1 MLRHS
6 CWTGHIPRPIW
17 ILALILVLT
26 GASFALTLKET
37 AEVTGDQIYMK
48 DIIEEADDQPWAE
61 ISVLAAPAKGSK
73 RPVYKTF
80 VVTVLRHNGFLEEA
94 QSLGGPNKVDVLRLA
109 EPKTEEA
116 VIREVDHSWI
126 WDEVKEEISAYISR
140 LVPEG
145 FAVRLTLVSFPQ
157 IAEKENVV
165 DLSVDFGAFRNTF
178 YGRMVVP
185 VHLVFESG
193 STRRILIS
201 VDIAF
206 EGEVLVAK
214 MELRPKDQLDELRVK
229 KEVQV
234 FTLNPNDCFFP
245 SYELEKYQAKNLL
258 RPGDI
263 ILKSSIEMVPVKL
276 KGETTK
282 LYYKSGSIYVEISV
296 VLLEDAVVGKMVRAR
311 NLASNA
317 EVQGVV
323 QEDGTLALKL

>member
-94 QSLGGPNKVDVLRLA
+94 QSLDGPNKVDVLRLA

-145 FAVRLTLVSFPQ
+145 LRCPYFGKLPQ
-157 IAEKENVV
+157 IAE
-165 DLSVDFGAFRNTF
+165 
-178 YGRMVVP
+178 GR
-185 VHLVFESG
+185 SG
-193 STRRILIS
+193 SQRGLWG
-201 VDIAF
+201 F
-206 EGEVLVAK
+206 QEH
-214 MELRPKDQLDELRVK
+214 LRPWSCRC
-229 KEVQV
+229 
-234 FTLNPNDCFFP
+234 TLCLKAVPP
-245 SYELEKYQAKNLL
+245 GASSSLWTLLL
-258 RPGDI
+258 REGPGC
-263 ILKSSIEMVPVKL
+263 K
-276 KGETTK
+276 
-282 LYYKSGSIYVEISV
+282 
-296 VLLEDAVVGKMVRAR
+296 
-311 NLASNA
+311 
-317 EVQGVV
+317 
-323 QEDGTLALKL
+323 DGAQTQRSAG